1 VPFRGNVH
9 TRLQKLADDVADAT
23 LLAMAGLNRL
33 GEAHR
38 ATGVLDR
45 DHFMPAPAQGAIG
58 LAVRSDDR
66 RMLDVIAA
74 LDHAQTHAAITAERA
89 MLAVLDGS
97 CRTPVGA
104 LTTGQGAGLTLRGE
118 ILSLDGQTTFRAE
131 ASGSDAQALGEK
143 LGQALLDQAGP
154 DWLKQWMA

>member
-1 VPFRGNVH
+1 
-9 TRLQKLADDVADAT
+9 
-23 LLAMAGLNRL
+23 
-33 GEAHR
+33 
-38 ATGVLDR
+38 
-45 DHFMPAPAQGAIG
+45 
-58 LAVRSDDR
+58 
-66 RMLDVIAA
+66 
-74 LDHAQTHAAITAERA
+74 
-89 MLAVLDGS
+89 
-97 CRTPVGA
+97 